1 MFFVLLFSRSS
12 IYKYVNQTSGIQEKL
27 PKTLQGGSGT
37 RPWRSYF
44 LVHDSL
50 KTSFEQ
56 LNTILHQRNEQHRL
70 FNINPILLNQIVEL
84 MRPFSLI
91 FDKLEMANEP
101 TLQNV
106 VPSYYRMV
114 KDVQADP
121 ADHKVIDELKSEI
134 RLCLDEKFLPSILQI
149 HWVATYLDPSF
160 RSLFFVSD
168 RSYLETQRK
177 EIRKGLHILASDL
190 IDNSDDFSTSQLH
203 SDKSPPTKRLKD
215 DPFADFRN
223 QAITKDPLISG
234 QKALIIELDRQIQ
247 MYENMDIEHDYD
259 KNPFSFWFKHK
270 HDLSLL
276 AKISKSVLVIPA
288 SSAESER
295 HFSIAGQIVTELRSS
310 LDSDCVEALV
320 VLKEA
325 YINNMWPSSSLTAS
339 TKQSQ
344 LD

>member
-1 MFFVLLFSRSS
+1 M
-12 IYKYVNQTSGIQEKL
+12 K
-27 PKTLQGGSGT
+27 GGSGT

-44 LVHDSL
+44 IIHDSL
-50 KTSFEQ
+50 KASFEQ

-91 FDKLEMANEP
+91 FDKLEMANER

-106 VPSYYRMV
+106 VPSYYRMM
-114 KDVQADP
+114 KDVQ

-190 IDNSDDFSTSQLH
+190 IDNLDGSSTSQLH
-203 SDKSPPTKRLKD
+203 SGYSPPPKRLRD

-223 QAITKDPLISG
+223 QATSKDPLISG
-234 QKALIIELDRQIQ
+234 KKALTIELDRQIQ
-247 MYENMDIEHDYD
+247 MYENMDNEHDYD
-259 KNPFSFWFKHK
+259 KNPYSFWFKHK

-276 AKISKSVLVIPA
+276 AKISLSVLVIPA

-295 HFSIAGQIVTELRSS
+295 HYGWVRVSVGVGRNI
-310 LDSDCVEALV
+310 
-320 VLKEA
+320 
-325 YINNMWPSSSLTAS
+325 
-339 TKQSQ
+339 SQ
-344 LD
+344 GGWGWGWVSVPYMP